1 MQRPKSELEM
11 ELAGVRQELVEVRME
26 RNLLKIDEPLRTP
39 ISPRSHGE
47 VGSNGRLATALP
59 DCLDEPGF

>member
-26 RNLLKIDEPLRTP
+26 RNLLKIGEPLRTP
-39 ISPRSHGE
+39 ISPRNRGE
-47 VGSNGRLATALP
+47 VRSNGRLATALP